1 MANWRKGEAVR
12 NTEIPQQAR
21 TKCTGG
27 TLLREGR
34 LAGGTG
40 PQSTV
45 PEKYNVNLR
54 HYVKCQEKVKLVLT
68 DAFQYIQKVIIS
80 TCDHYKTFTDEIF
93 SLFLFFLSIQNAM
106 CIPHSEHI
114 SVQSGHISR
123 AQESCMVTAFH
134 NAGLD
139 SNTWFINGQKLKG
152 DLG

>member
-12 NTEIPQQAR
+12 NAEIPQQAR
-21 TKCTGG
+21 TNAQEELSWGKGG
-27 TLLREGR
+27 WRDVEEHS
-34 LAGGTG
+34 A
-40 PQSTV
+40 S
-45 PEKYNVNLR
+45 LR
-54 HYVKCQEKVKLVLT
+54 HHVKGQAKVKLILT
-68 DAFQYIQKVIIS
+68 EAFQYIQKVIIS
-80 TCDHYKTFTDEIF
+80 TCDHYETFTDEIF

-134 NAGLD
+134 NAGLN
-139 SNTWFINGQKLKG
+139 SNTCFINGQKLKG

>member
-1 MANWRKGEAVR
+1 MR
-12 NTEIPQQAR
+12 NTEIPQQAP

-27 TLLREGR
+27 TLLGEGR
-34 LAGGTG
+34 LAGRTG

-45 PEKYNVNLR
+45 PEKYSVSLR
-54 HYVKCQEKVKLVLT
+54 HYVKCQAKVKLILT
-68 DAFQYIQKVIIS
+68 EAFQYIQKVIIS

-106 CIPHSEHI
+106 CISHSEHI

-123 AQESCMVTAFH
+123 AQKSCMVTTFH
-134 NAGLD
+134 NAGLN
-139 SNTWFINGQKLKG
+139 SNTCFINGQKLKG